1 MLNFI
6 KKNGLA
12 LIVFFLLVGCHKD
25 EETFETKVSSTLF
38 TAVVLEEIKG
48 NVSGL
53 ISDESGLPVE
63 GALVQI
69 YSATTKTNKY
79 GYFEFNNVGLD
90 KNGTYLTAK
99 KDGFFLGSDMLY
111 PDKAEVY
118 AYVKM
123 IKLESPSTISAT
135 SGGTIN
141 IKGGGTISLQGN
153 GFISADG
160 KSYNGNVKIHANL
173 IAPSDKDLNEKMP
186 GALIGDRLNKETV
199 ALGTYGM
206 IAVELYSEDGK
217 KLQLS
222 KDKPAT
228 VKIPALPGRST
239 SNVETWHF
247 DESLGRWKEVGL
259 ANLVNGFY
267 EFKASHFSFWNVDA
281 PFPLVNVCGAIKFE
295 NGDPVKNAR
304 IQVIAEG
311 LNTASGITDASGR
324 YCGKMPKGKALVFK
338 IFSAGC
344 DNSNAIV
351 EKTIGSLTGDT
362 EIPVIAI
369 PNNSIQQR
377 TINAKVV
384 CNTTAVKNAKIVVDI
399 EGKLTLLKTDD
410 KGLITENISHLAC
423 GAAKK
428 VTAFAFDPISGD
440 ASAAVE
446 LKVNDNTLNT
456 FDLCKIA
463 CNFTAEIK
471 NNCNGKMTAIATN
484 GSGNYTY
491 KWSNGATTNEITI
504 TPNSGVNTLY
514 CVTITDVS
522 ANCTKNICKTYEPFG
537 GAVESCGDTARVFLR
552 GGERPFTYLW
562 GNGATDSF
570 LVNKVT
576 AQTSLSLIVTD
587 KNGCTFK
594 SNAILLPRVKID
606 ALPTTCNKEFYTLKS
621 SIAFSNG
628 FVFPDD
634 DFFSEWDSN
643 FIDLPI
649 KISSI
654 NNLSVFVTGFSF
666 KISAG
671 QDGECEGTYVEL
683 PRLKKFKVKETDV
696 TCGTCNDGYIT
707 IVEAD
712 ECRNCTFGSV
722 KILKA
727 DRKTDVT
734 ADNDKKQLPKGIY
747 YAVAEDKSGCYVEFK
762 KVQIK

>member
-25 EETFETKVSSTLF
+25 EETSETKVTSTVF

-63 GALVQI
+63 GALVEI

-79 GYFEFNNVGLD
+79 GYFEFTNVGLD

-123 IKLESPSTISAT
+123 IKQESPSTISAT

-141 IKGGGTISLQGN
+141 IKGGGTISISAN

-173 IAPSDKDLNEKMP
+173 IAPTDKDLNEKMP

-206 IAVELYSEDGK
+206 LAVELYSEDGK
-217 KLQLS
+217 KLQLA

-239 SNVETWHF
+239 SSVETWHF
-247 DESLGRWKEVGL
+247 DESLGRWKEVGI
-259 ANLVNGFY
+259 ANLANGFY
-267 EFKASHFSFWNVDA
+267 EFKATHFSFWNVDA
-281 PFPLVNVCGAIKFE
+281 PFPLVNVCGNIKFE
-295 NGDPVKNAR
+295 NGEAVKNAR
-304 IQVIAEG
+304 IQVIADG
-311 LNTASGITDASGR
+311 LNTASGITDANGR

-344 DNSNAIV
+344 DNSSAIV

-362 EIPVIAI
+362 EIPVITL
-369 PNNSIQQR
+369 PNNSLQQR

-384 CNTTAVKNAKIVVDI
+384 CNTTAVKNAKIVLNVD
-399 EGKLTLLKTDD
+399 GKLTLLKTDD
-410 KGLITENISHLAC
+410 KGIITENISHLAC
-423 GAAKK
+423 GNAKK
-428 VTAFAFDPISGD
+428 VEAFGFDQASGD

-446 LKVNDNTLNT
+446 IKVSDNTQIT

-491 KWSNGATTNEITI
+491 KWSNGTTTNEITI

-522 ANCTKNICKTYEPFG
+522 TNCTKNICKTYEPFG

-562 GNGATDSF
+562 ADNSTDSF
-570 LVNKVT
+570 FLNNVT
-576 AQTSLSLIVTD
+576 TQTTTNVVVTD
-587 KNGCTFK
+587 KNGCTIKVGVTLFPQVK
-594 SNAILLPRVKID
+594 LDFLQTSCDKDLFSLKPLSPLLTGKIFLVVD
-606 ALPTTCNKEFYTLKS
+606 SGEI
-621 SIAFSNG
+621 SIKVTDLNG
-628 FVFPDD
+628 M
-634 DFFSEWDSN
+634 
-643 FIDLPI
+643 
-649 KISSI
+649 
-654 NNLSVFVTGFSF
+654 SVFATGFSVRLN
-666 KISAG
+666 S
-671 QDGECEGTYVEL
+671 QQNGECGGTVFEL
-683 PRLKKFKVKETDV
+683 PRLKKFKVEGKDV
-696 TCGTCNDGYIT
+696 SCGTCSDGYIN
-707 IVEAD
+707 ILEAD
-712 ECRNCTFGSV
+712 DCRNCTFGSV
-722 KILKA
+722 KILKV

-734 ADNDKKQLPKGIY
+734 ADNDKKALAKGIY
-747 YAVAEDKSGCYVEFK
+747 YAVAEDKNGCYVEFK

>member
-12 LIVFFLLVGCHKD
+12 LIIFFLLAGCYKD
-25 EETFETKVSSTLF
+25 EETFETKITSTVF
-38 TAVVLEEIKG
+38 TAVVTEEIKG
-48 NVSGL
+48 SLSGI
-53 ISDESGLPVE
+53 ISDESGLPLD

-69 YSATTKTNKY
+69 YSASTKTNRY
-79 GYFEFNNVGLD
+79 GYFEFTNVGLD
-90 KNGTYLTAK
+90 KNGTFLTVK
-99 KDGFFLGSDMLY
+99 KEGYFLGSDMLY

-118 AYVKM
+118 AYIKM
-123 IKLESPSTISAT
+123 MKLESPATLAAT
-135 SGGTIN
+135 SGGTVN
-141 IKGGGTISLQGN
+141 IKGGGSISMQAN
-153 GFISADG
+153 GFITTDG
-160 KSYNGNVKIHANL
+160 KSYNGNVKIYANL
-173 IAPSDKDLNEKMP
+173 ISPADKDLNEKMP
-186 GALIGDRLNKETV
+186 GALIGDRLSKETV

-206 IAVELYSEDGK
+206 IAVEMHSEDGQ
-217 KLQLS
+217 KLQLA

-247 DESLGRWKEVGL
+247 DESLGRWKEVGM

-267 EFKASHFSFWNVDA
+267 EFKATHFSFWNVDA
-281 PFPLVNVCGAIKFE
+281 PFPLVNVCGNVKFE
-295 NGDPVKNAR
+295 NGDAVKNAR
-304 IQVIAEG
+304 IQVIADG
-311 LNTASGITDASGR
+311 LNTASGITDANGR
-324 YCGKMPKGKALVFK
+324 YCGKMPKSKALVFK

-351 EKTIGSLTGDT
+351 EKSVGSLSGDT
-362 EIPVIAI
+362 EIPVITL
-369 PNNSIQQR
+369 PNNSLQQR

-384 CNTTAVKNAKIVVDI
+384 CNTTAVKNAKIVLNVD
-399 EGKLTLLKTDD
+399 GKLTLLKTDD
-410 KGLITENISHLAC
+410 KGIITENISHLAC
-423 GAAKK
+423 GNAKK
-428 VTAFAFDPISGD
+428 VEAFGFDQATGD
-440 ASAAVE
+440 ASAALE
-446 LKVNDNTLNT
+446 IKVNDNAQIT
-456 FDLCKIA
+456 FDLCKVT

-491 KWSNGATTNEITI
+491 KWSNGTTTNEITI

-522 ANCTKNICKTYEPFG
+522 TNCTKNICKTYEPFG

-562 GNGATDSF
+562 GNGTTDSF
-570 LVNKVT
+570 LINKVT

-587 KNGCTFK
+587 KNGCIFK
-594 SNAILLPRVKID
+594 TNAFLSPRIKVD
-606 ALPTTCNKEFYTLKS
+606 ALPTTCNKEFYTLKP
-621 SIAFSNG
+621 SIAFTNG
-628 FVFPDD
+628 FIFPDD
-634 DFFSEWDSN
+634 SLE
-643 FIDLPI
+643 IVKVTGL
-649 KISSI
+649 

-666 KISAG
+666 KLTAG
-671 QDGECEGTYVEL
+671 QDSECGGTYVEL

-696 TCGTCNDGYIT
+696 TCGTCSDGYIT
-707 IVEAD
+707 ILEAD
-712 ECRNCTFGSV
+712 DCRNCTFGSV

-734 ADNDKKQLPKGIY
+734 ADNDKKLLPKGIY
-747 YAVAEDKSGCYVEFK
+747 YAVAEDKNGCYVEFK